1 MSLFLSLFAHVEK
14 SSGIKVTWIE
24 HNGFAGSEN
33 YKIYVYA
40 WYWSCTIV
48 STVGFGDITPA
59 RGSIFL
65 NYFRHLL
72 IPFRFYTRN
81 IMYYTSKLF
90 RELYWG
96 TTEGYGVT

>member
-1 MSLFLSLFAHVEK
+1 M
-14 SSGIKVTWIE
+14 
-24 HNGFAGSEN
+24 
-33 YKIYVYA
+33 
-40 WYWSCTIV
+40 

-72 IPFRFYTRN
+72 IPFSFYTRN